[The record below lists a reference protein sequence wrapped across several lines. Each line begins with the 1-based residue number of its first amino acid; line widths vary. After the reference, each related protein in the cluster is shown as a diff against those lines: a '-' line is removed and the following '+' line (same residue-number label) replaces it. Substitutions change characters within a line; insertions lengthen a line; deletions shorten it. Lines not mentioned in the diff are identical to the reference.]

1 MNTAALSYAYASPGS
16 TSHAD
21 AMNASA
27 PAERSARPL
36 WAAIGVLSVCVIAM
50 GSSLVQMNNSK
61 LETLAH
67 AGLPLSSAQAKA
79 SPTQMQGL
87 LASASTGHSADSKYE
102 EKRPL
107 APEKSSS
114 NATKR
119 VANSASNSPSARPSP
134 AAASQPPVAQCNS
147 CGTVEAVT
155 PITRDGQ
162 GSGVGAVAGGVLGG
176 VVGNQVGKG
185 SGRAVA
191 TVLGAVGGGWAGHT
205 VERKMKKETVY
216 SVRVR
221 MQDGSSRTV
230 QQKSA
235 PMVGAK
241 VTVDGSTLRPA

>member
-1 MNTAALSYAYASPGS
+1 MNTTALSYAYASPGS
-16 TSHAD
+16 TAPAD
-21 AMNASA
+21 AMNTSSS
-27 PAERSARPL
+27 PVERSARPL
-36 WAAIGVLSVCVIAM
+36 WAAIGVLSVCMIAM

-79 SPTQMQGL
+79 SPTQMQSL
-87 LASASTGHSADSKYE
+87 LASASTGRLADSKYE
-102 EKRPL
+102 EKRQL
-107 APEKSSS
+107 APEKYGSS
-114 NATKR
+114 AAKK
-119 VANSASNSPSARPSP
+119 VANTPSTTPP
-134 AAASQPPVAQCNS
+134 NVPTAASQPPVAQCNS

-205 VERKMKKETVY
+205 VEKKMKKETVY
-216 SVRVR
+216 AVRVR

>member
-16 TSHAD
+16 TSHTD
-21 AMNASA
+21 AINASA
-27 PAERSARPL
+27 PVERSARPL

-87 LASASTGHSADSKYE
+87 LASASTGYPTDRKYE

-107 APEKSSS
+107 APEKYSST
-114 NATKR
+114 ATKR
-119 VANSASNSPSARPSP
+119 VASSASNSPSATPSP
-134 AAASQPPVAQCNS
+134 AAASQPPVAPCLS

-205 VERKMKKETVY
+205 VEKKMKKETVY
-216 SVRVR
+216 AVRVR

-241 VTVDGSTLRPA
+241 VTVNGSTLRPA